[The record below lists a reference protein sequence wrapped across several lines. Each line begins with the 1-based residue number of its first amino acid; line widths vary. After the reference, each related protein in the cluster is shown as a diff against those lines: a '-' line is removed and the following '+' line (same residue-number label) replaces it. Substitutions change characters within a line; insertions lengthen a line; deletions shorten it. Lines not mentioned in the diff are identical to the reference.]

1 MGSSAPGQANKLL
14 FSEAA
19 KTMSKAIA
27 SAKLSGMRKSAVI
40 SQQEHHGFIMEAE
53 RINAIGN
60 TLEDLTERT
69 ADLRRYL

>member
-1 MGSSAPGQANKLL
+1 
-14 FSEAA
+14 
-19 KTMSKAIA
+19 MSKAIA

>member
-1 MGSSAPGQANKLL
+1 MSRDEDD
-14 FSEAA
+14 EAG
-19 KTMSKAIA
+19 MQAIA
-27 SAKLSGMRKSAVI
+27 ATKRCDVRKSTVI
-40 SQQEHHGFIMEAE
+40 SQQEQYGFIMEAE

>member
-1 MGSSAPGQANKLL
+1 MAVSTHHQAFKR
-14 FSEAA
+14 
-19 KTMSKAIA
+19 
-27 SAKLSGMRKSAVI
+27 AKLPAHATGVRKSTVI
-40 SQQEHHGFIMEAE
+40 SQQEHNGFIMEAE